1 MREIVINKNEANQR
15 VDKYLIKYLDKAS
28 KSYIY
33 KMIRKKNIT
42 LNNKKIAGNEKLN
55 EGDVVKIFFSD
66 ETLNKFSSIFLK
78 NEIRITDNSNKRNS
92 FKSVINKEHIIY
104 EDDNIILYNK
114 PVGILSQKASKD
126 DISLNE
132 YLIEYM
138 MKNDEIKPMELK
150 TFRPSICNRLDR
162 NTSGLIIFG
171 KSMTGIQTMSGLL
184 KTRSIHKYYLCIVS
198 GVLCHR
204 SEIAGYL
211 KKSSDTNK
219 VTVSFEDN
227 GGDYIKT
234 EYIPLCNNGKY
245 TLLKVLL
252 VTGKTHQIRAHLA
265 GMGNPII
272 GDSKYGNPEI
282 NSVIKQKY
290 GLKHQLLHSYELQF
304 DRVDGEMSYISSKK
318 FTADPDKMFRNIVKG
333 ENLNGN
339 LE

>member
-42 LNNKKIAGNEKLN
+42 LNNKKISGSEKLN

-66 ETLNKFSSIFLK
+66 ETLNKFSSDFFHK
-78 NEIRITDNSNKRNS
+78 EIR
-92 FKSVINKEHIIY
+92 KSVIVKEHIVY

-114 PVGILSQKASKD
+114 PVGILSQKAAKD

-132 YLIEYM
+132 YLIDYM
-138 MKNDEIKPMELK
+138 MNNNQLKPTDLK
-150 TFRPSICNRLDR
+150 AFRPSVCNRLDR

-171 KSMTGIQTMSGLL
+171 KSMTGIQTMSELL
-184 KTRSIHKYYLCIVS
+184 KTRNIHKYYLCIVS
-198 GVLCHR
+198 GVLCNR

-272 GDSKYGNPEI
+272 GDSKYGNPQINTEI
-282 NSVIKQKY
+282 KHRY
-290 GLKHQLLHSYELQF
+290 GLKHQLLHSYELYF
-304 DRVDGEMSYISSKK
+304 DRVEGEMSYISGKK
-318 FTADPDKMFRNIVKG
+318 FTATPDKMFTSIVKG